1 MEFGELKN
9 VSLRDVWGHEANDFT
24 PWLAENMERLSKAI
38 GVPMELE
45 GTEVEVEQFSADIVA
60 RNPSDDSRVLI
71 ENQLEGSDHT
81 HLGQIL
87 TYLAGV
93 QARTVVWIARNFH
106 DSHRSAIR
114 WLNDHTE
121 EPFAFFAVRVRVVQI
136 ADSPLVP
143 LFEVLERPSAWDRS
157 VRETIDSDT
166 SEFRRH
172 FWTHYSEHYP
182 EDGVPTRHAG
192 SSFWVWIESAELNL
206 APYLAK
212 GSVGVWVRGRR
223 RESAAEVRERILPWE
238 EDLRDV
244 LGVEI
249 GEGTSWGSYANSG
262 YSVETKNR
270 DNWTKMAE
278 WLHNNIC
285 EYRRVLGTPPTS
297 PSSHP
302 CEG

>member
-45 GTEVEVEQFSADIVA
+45 GTEVEVEQFLADIVA

-143 LFEVLERPSAWDRS
+143 LFEVLERPRSLSDYAGRAGDVDPGGETAGFWFCAQQSA
-157 VRETIDSDT
+157 
-166 SEFRRH
+166 
-172 FWTHYSEHYP
+172 
-182 EDGVPTRHAG
+182 
-192 SSFWVWIESAELNL
+192 
-206 APYLAK
+206 K
-212 GSVGVWVRGRR
+212 
-223 RESAAEVRERILPWE
+223 
-238 EDLRDV
+238 
-244 LGVEI
+244 
-249 GEGTSWGSYANSG
+249 
-262 YSVETKNR
+262 
-270 DNWTKMAE
+270 
-278 WLHNNIC
+278 
-285 EYRRVLGTPPTS
+285 
-297 PSSHP
+297 
-302 CEG
+302 